1 MRKEGTKMKLT
12 LEIGKIDYAAVAEK
26 ALPLLKDKLAAM
38 DGPMAKMLSGIASL
52 PPAVIRGTINALP
65 ESTRNQIVS
74 FLINHNAEKIIS
86 AAQSFAEK
94 QGVPLAIDGITVE
107 E

>member
-1 MRKEGTKMKLT
+1 MKLT
-12 LEIGKIDYAAVAEK
+12 LEIGKIDYAAVAEW
-26 ALPLLKDKLAAM
+26 ALPMLKDKLGTM
-38 DGPMAKMLSGIASL
+38 DGPLAKMLSGIASL
-52 PPAVIRGTINALP
+52 PPSVIRGTINALP

-86 AAQSFAEK
+86 AAQNFAEN
-94 QGVPLAIDGITVE
+94 QGVSLTIDGITVE

>member
-1 MRKEGTKMKLT
+1 M
-12 LEIGKIDYAAVAEK
+12 
-26 ALPLLKDKLAAM
+26 
-38 DGPMAKMLSGIASL
+38 
-52 PPAVIRGTINALP
+52 IRGTINALP

>member
-1 MRKEGTKMKLT
+1 MKIT
-12 LEIGKIDYAAVAEK
+12 LEIGKIDYAAVAEW
-26 ALPLLKDKLAAM
+26 ALPMLKDKLGTM

-52 PPAVIRGTINALP
+52 PPSVVRATINALP
-65 ESTRNQIVS
+65 ESTRNQMVAY
-74 FLINHNAEKIIS
+74 LVNHNGEKIIS

-94 QGVPLAIDGITVE
+94 QGVSLTIDGITVE